1 MTDELQTQLESK
13 TDDELLEMMRDRE
26 SGDYRPEAIA
36 AAEAILAARG
46 VTVPANAPEGHDE
59 VDFTDLV
66 QVAGFMNHVDAESCQ
81 AALRA
86 AGFDAIARD
95 TATARSD
102 NLLTPMLGGLRVAV
116 PREQAEEALAF
127 LKAVEKGE
135 MATPN
140 ACPSCGSA
148 DTAAETRVIPPDGV
162 ADQLMSALGDTDE
175 QVWFRCAACGHEWQ

>member
-1 MTDELQTQLESK
+1 MTDELRTQLESK
-13 TDDELLEMMRDRE
+13 TDDELIEMLRDRV
-26 SGDYRPEAIA
+26 SGEWRPEALMA
-36 AAEAILAARG
+36 AAAILTDRG
-46 VTVPANAPEGHDE
+46 VALPEEETPATDVAEF
-59 VDFTDLV
+59 VDLV
-66 QVAGFMNHVDAESCQ
+66 TVAGFMNHVDAESCQ

-135 MATPN
+135 MATPST
-140 ACPSCGSA
+140 CPSCGSA
-148 DTAAETRVIPPDGV
+148 DTAAETRVIPPEGV